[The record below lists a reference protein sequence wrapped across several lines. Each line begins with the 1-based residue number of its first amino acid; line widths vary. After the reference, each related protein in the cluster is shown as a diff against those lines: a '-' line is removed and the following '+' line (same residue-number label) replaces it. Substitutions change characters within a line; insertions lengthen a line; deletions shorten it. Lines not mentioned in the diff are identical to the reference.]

1 MSKKTSKSSYMAEQ
15 RKNKILEQQRI
26 KSRNAFF
33 KKGGIVLA
41 CIVAVTL
48 CAVLC
53 VQLVLNSG
61 VFLKKTV
68 IESENYTVTAGMMS
82 YYIYEQN
89 HSFAK

>member
-26 KSRNAFF
+26 KRRNAFF
-33 KKGGIVLA
+33 KKGGIALA
-41 CIVAVTL
+41 CIAAVVL

-61 VFLKKTV
+61 VLLKKTV
-68 IESENYTVTAGMMS
+68 MASENFEITAGS
-82 YYIYEQN
+82 IFTSS
-89 HSFAK
+89 HTVLSIS